1 MQNDYSTILG
11 ARSTDLEFY
20 TRVMMVVALCGVT
33 FGLAFG
39 LYHLFWGNQLLS
51 LVLLPVVCLQII
63 TVYLLKKNGFSRFA
77 AWTIALL
84 QTAATIFY
92 SLEIGLVASYWL
104 FASGVANYYIVDRKV
119 ALSFNAVACF
129 VIAVYALGEPAI
141 AIRYAASFVMINI
154 FLFSFARQLEK
165 KNAQLD
171 HMLTVDPLTMAGNR
185 TALEATLRRVKSQ
198 YDRHETPVSLIMID
212 LDHFKRIN
220 DTHGHSEGDRVLNRI
235 AALIKKRLRPTD
247 SLFRFGG
254 EEFIVITEN
263 THLNQ
268 AAYLAED
275 IRKRVESDVDDQRKH
290 ADDALTVS
298 LGLAQLRGNEA
309 ADDWLGRADKAMYK
323 AKAMGRNWICFDA
336 DTSADQT
343 GNPSGTA
350 STL

>member
-1 MQNDYSTILG
+1 MQNQYSTILG

-20 TRVMMVVALCGVT
+20 TRVMMVVALCGVS
-33 FGLAFG
+33 FGLPFG
-39 LYHLFWGNQLLS
+39 IYHLFWGNQLLS
-51 LVLLPVVCLQII
+51 LILLPVVCLQIV

-77 AWTIALL
+77 AWTIAFL
-84 QTAATIFY
+84 QTLATTFFCF
-92 SLEIGLVASYWL
+92 SVGLEASFWL

-119 ALSFNAVACF
+119 ALTINAIACF
-129 VIAVYALGEPAI
+129 LVAVYALGEAAL
-141 AIRYAASFVMINI
+141 AIRYAASFIMINI

-171 HMLTVDPLTMAGNR
+171 HMLTVDPLTLAGNR
-185 TALEATLRRVKSQ
+185 TALEEALRRVKSQ
-198 YDRHETPVSLIMID
+198 FDRHEIPVSLIMID

-220 DTHGHSEGDRVLNRI
+220 DTHGHSEGDKVLNRI
-235 AALIKKRLRPTD
+235 ATLIKNRLRPTD

-263 THLNQ
+263 TQLNQ

-275 IRKRVESDVDDQRKH
+275 IRRRVEGNADDQDKK
-290 ADDALTVS
+290 ADSPLTVS
-298 LGLAQLRGNEA
+298 LGLAQLRGTEA

-336 DTSADQT
+336 DVPDDQS
-343 GNPSGTA
+343 GKSSGTLSA
-350 STL
+350 L